1 MVNPKE
7 KNVIGIYE
15 LKPAILFSYD
25 PLCSEV
31 AANIASIIKNHLACL
46 IVEHIGSTAIPNCD
60 GKGIVDLMVLYPNG
74 HLEDTKETLYY
85 LGFQPQPHKDP
96 FPEDRPMLVGSI
108 AYDERVFQ
116 IHVHVIQQGC
126 PEALS
131 TIKFR
136 DRLRKDDNLRK
147 QYVRCK
153 MQILKGGVTDS
164 TEYCRAKKPFIEHVL
179 GEDLK

>member
-1 MVNPKE
+1 MNPKE
-7 KNVIGIYE
+7 KNVIGTYE
-15 LKPAILFSYD
+15 LKPAALFSYD
-25 PLCSEV
+25 PLCSDV
-31 AANIASIIKNHLACL
+31 AAHIASIIKNHLACL
-46 IVEHIGSTAIPNCD
+46 IVEHIGSTAIPNYD

-85 LGFQPQPHKDP
+85 LGFQHQPHKDP

-136 DRLRKDDNLRK
+136 DRLRKDSNLRR

-153 MQILKGGVTDS
+153 KQILKSGVTDS
-164 TEYCRAKKPFIEHVL
+164 LEYCRAKKTFIEHVL